1 MIKTFKLEDY
11 TGANEFIA
19 SVVEPAVT
27 ITDNTIA
34 VTYQTT
40 KEDYNEFFINMLID
54 GTKRNL
60 FNERIRKVAL
70 DAEVEL
76 MKELGTN
83 LPEYEEIKSKQK
95 DADKN
100 IKRFEAKITAL
111 EAWQTS
117 QS

>member
-1 MIKTFKLEDY
+1 MVKTFTLTQDAE
-11 TGANEFIA
+11 ANAFIET
-19 SVVEPAVT
+19 VVEPQLT
-27 ITDNTIA
+27 ITDNVIA

-40 KEDYNEFFINMLID
+40 KEAYEPYFVAFMID
-54 GTKRNL
+54 SLKRNV
-60 FNERIRKVAL
+60 FNETVRKVAL

-83 LPEYEEIKSKQK
+83 LPEYGEIKDKQK

-117 QS
+117 KS